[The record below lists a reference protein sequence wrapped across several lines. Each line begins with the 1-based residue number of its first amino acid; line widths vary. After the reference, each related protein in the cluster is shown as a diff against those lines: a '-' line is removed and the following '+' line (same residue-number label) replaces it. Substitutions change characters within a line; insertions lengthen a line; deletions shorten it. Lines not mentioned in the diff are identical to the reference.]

1 MSLCGGRRPGSKCER
16 AQRLCFCTLA
26 CVTPTTRLTC
36 RHSPNIFIVQS
47 VPTST
52 AKHGALH
59 DCWLCAIEYEGARTG
74 AGLPSIGP
82 SCTQRRPGLSASRC
96 TNWMV
101 PPGCCAAPQNSARE
115 PAPLPAQAISNP
127 PTHAAR
133 RKRTGARFGLA
144 CIGCVVVFG
153 IWSSVLVRARLVWT
167 DLQRAGG
174 ETVVA
179 KSGCVGTTK
188 ELARA
193 GGCSR
198 TISAP
203 DNCGPAPVRTSS
215 YRPLRSHRCSCSPPP
230 PHTVPEPEPEPEPEP
245 GLWVPEPELVPEQF
259 VRCHSKDVT
268 CESPRLADLNFFR
281 GGAAEVYERSGYKS
295 SAPLG
300 FSCPSLRLLSPRARR
315 GAPMGRQQV
324 AKCTRSI
331 KL

>member
-1 MSLCGGRRPGSKCER
+1 
-16 AQRLCFCTLA
+16 
-26 CVTPTTRLTC
+26 
-36 RHSPNIFIVQS
+36 
-47 VPTST
+47 
-52 AKHGALH
+52 
-59 DCWLCAIEYEGARTG
+59 
-74 AGLPSIGP
+74 
-82 SCTQRRPGLSASRC
+82 
-96 TNWMV
+96 MV

-193 GGCSR
+193 GGGSR

-230 PHTVPEPEPEPEPEP
+230 PHTVPEPEPARSRI
-245 GLWVPEPELVPEQF
+245 GAGDQRGCWSRS
-259 VRCHSKDVT
+259 RCRNNLYGAAART
-268 CESPRLADLNFFR
+268 CESPRLADLNFSR
-281 GGAAEVYERSGYKS
+281 GAAEVCARAIRPPAPFGLPVHLLAPS
-295 SAPLG
+295 S
-300 FSCPSLRLLSPRARR
+300 RAQQAGRGRR
-315 GAPMGRQQV
+315 WAGN
-324 AKCTRSI
+324 K
-331 KL
+331 